1 MNENIWGSRSWTG
14 KLIVLAALLIGTL
27 FCVWM
32 GQHLRDYTGRSLYRF
47 LNWDIFLAWVPVGF
61 ALLLDGVASIYRQR
75 RMFWPMKIVTGLL
88 IIVWLLFY
96 PNSAYLVT
104 DMIHPFVHYKPSG
117 RFVHDLA
124 FWYHLFLFITAAV
137 VGLGL
142 GTYSLS
148 SLQLLVAERYG
159 AVRSWVFAGIVLVL
173 SSIGIYIGR
182 FVRWNSWDVFTD
194 PHKIVSDVMNIVND
208 PAELHF
214 MLVFSGMILVISLVS
229 YLIMRGGIFRLQQ
242 RGYRW

>member
-1 MNENIWGSRSWTG
+1 MNENIWGSRTWVG
-14 KLIVLAALLIGTL
+14 KVVVLAALLIGTF

-32 GQHLRDYTGRSLYRF
+32 GQHIRDYTGRSLYRF
-47 LNWDIFLAWVPVGF
+47 LNWDIFLAWVPVVL
-61 ALLLDGVASIYRQR
+61 ALLLDAMMSIYRQR
-75 RMFWPMKIVTGLL
+75 RMFWPMKIVTGVLVV
-88 IIVWLLFY
+88 IWLLFY

-104 DMIHPFVHYKPSG
+104 DMIHPFVHYKPTG
-117 RFVHDLA
+117 RFVHDLE
-124 FWYHLFLFITAAV
+124 FWYHLFLFVTAAV

-159 AVRSWVFAGIVLVL
+159 TVRSWVFACIVLVL

-194 PHKIVSDVMNIVND
+194 LHKIWSDVIRIIGD

-214 MLVFSGMILVISLVS
+214 MLVFSGMMLVISLVG
-229 YLIMRGGIFRLQQ
+229 YLIMRGGMFRLQR

>member
-1 MNENIWGSRSWTG
+1 
-14 KLIVLAALLIGTL
+14 
-27 FCVWM
+27 
-32 GQHLRDYTGRSLYRF
+32 
-47 LNWDIFLAWVPVGF
+47 
-61 ALLLDGVASIYRQR
+61 
-75 RMFWPMKIVTGLL
+75 MKIVTGVLVV
-88 IIVWLLFY
+88 VWLLFY

-104 DMIHPFVHYKPSG
+104 DMIHPFVHYKPTG
-117 RFVHDLA
+117 RFVHDLE
-124 FWYHLFLFITAAV
+124 FWYHLFLFVTAAV

-159 AVRSWVFAGIVLVL
+159 TVRSWVFACIVLVL

-194 PHKIVSDVMNIVND
+194 PHKIWSDVIRIIGD

-214 MLVFSGMILVISLVS
+214 MLVFSGMMLVISLVG
-229 YLIMRGGIFRLQQ
+229 YLIMRGGMFRLQR
-242 RGYRW
+242 RGYR